1 MADSFGDRVA
11 AATAATGPLCAG
23 IDPSS
28 ALLQAW
34 GLAGRCQGIAR
45 LLRDVRRGVRRRGQR
60 GQATGGLLRAA
71 RRGRDGGAGTADRR
85 RHGCRPDRDRRRQAR
100 GHRLDRRRLCRRLV
114 GRGQLAGGGRGH
126 GPPLPGPRC
135 VGAPGPARAR
145 PPDVASLSWPGARI
159 PRAGTCNRPS
169 PPGDPPWRTCSWPRS
184 PSSTARQRCRAERS
198 VRSSGRRWSRRISRY
213 PSSEGLFWL
222 PGWEPRA
229 PAPPMWRPVLPD
241 VGPARCSRAA
251 PAGS

>member
-28 ALLQAW
+28 ALLTAW
-34 GLAGRCQGIAR
+34 GQPDDAKGSAR

-71 RRGRDGGAGTADRR
+71 RRGRDGRAGTADRR
-85 RHGCRPDRDRRRQAR
+85 RHGCRPDRDRRRQAGR
-100 GHRLDRRRLCRRLV
+100 HRLDRRRLRRRLAR
-114 GRGQLAGGGRGH
+114 RGQPAGGGRGH
-126 GPPLPGPRC
+126 GPPLSRPRC
-135 VGAPGPARAR
+135 AGAPGPARRR
-145 PPDVASLSWPGARI
+145 PPGVASLSWPGARI
-159 PRAGTCNRPS
+159 PRAGTCSWPS
-169 PPGDPPWRTCSWPRS
+169 PPAGPRSRTCSWPRS
-184 PSSTARQRCRAERS
+184 PSSTARPRCRAERS
-198 VRSSGRRWSRRISRY
+198 VRSSGRRWSRRTSRY

-222 PGWEPRA
+222 PGWEPRGR
-229 PAPPMWRPVLPD
+229 APPMWRPVLPD